1 MSEYQCWT
9 VASRPES
16 TIEPKHFELSTG
28 EVPAAGAGEM
38 LIEVL
43 WLILT
48 PPLRMALT
56 SGGIA
61 RTPIPIGAV
70 MRSNGLGR
78 VLHSD
83 VAGFSAGDL
92 VTGNMGWQT
101 HLVSNGVGM
110 AQAGSA
116 PFDLPETTLLHV
128 LGSGGATA
136 YVGMVEYA
144 KPRIGDTLVVSAAAG
159 NVGSIV
165 CQLGALQGCR
175 VVGIAGSDDKCSW
188 LTRDLGCA
196 AAINYKTQDVAEA
209 LQQACPDGIDI
220 YFDNVGG
227 EVLDACLGLLR
238 QNARVVLC
246 GGTSQYNNDL
256 DWYGPK
262 NYFNLVYKQA
272 TMSGFYIFNFAH
284 MFKEAHQ
291 RIGALLHTGEMQ
303 YAEDVMD
310 GLESA
315 PQALIRVLNGDNF
328 GVQLVAV
335 GGKAPTS

>member
-9 VASRPES
+9 VASRPEAA
-16 TIEPKHFELSTG
+16 IEPQHFALSTN
-28 EVPAAGAGEM
+28 EMPSAGPGQM
-38 LIEVL
+38 LIEVR

-61 RTPIPIGAV
+61 RKPIPIGAV

-78 VLHSD
+78 VVESNL
-83 VAGFSAGDL
+83 AAFSEGDL
-92 VTGNMGWQT
+92 VMGNMGWQT
-101 HLVSNGVGM
+101 HLVSDGTGM
-110 AQAGSA
+110 SHAGSA
-116 PFDLPETTLLHV
+116 PFDLPETTLMHV

-144 KPRIGDTLVVSAAAG
+144 KPRVGDTLVVSAAAG

-165 CQLGALQGCR
+165 CQLGRLQGCR
-175 VVGIAGSDDKCSW
+175 VVAIAGSDQKCEW

-196 AAINYKTQDVAEA
+196 AAVNYKTQDVEEA
-209 LQQACPDGIDI
+209 LREVCPTGIDI

-227 EVLDACLGLLR
+227 EVLDACLGMLR

-262 NYFNLVYKQA
+262 NYFNLVYQQA
-272 TMSGFYIFNFAH
+272 TMSGFYIFNYAH
-284 MFKEAHQ
+284 MFKEAHD
-291 RIGALLHTGEMQ
+291 RIGALLHAGDMQ
-303 YAEDVMD
+303 YAEDILN
-310 GLESA
+310 GLEAA

-328 GVQLVAV
+328 GVQLVNV
-335 GGKAPTS
+335 GAS